1 MTQMFRVVISGRT
14 IGDVPL
20 ADLKADV
27 GRAFKL
33 QGEQLDRMLSGR
45 PVVVSR
51 SATAEAA
58 EKLCTRLLAL
68 GLEARI
74 EALPEAPAAIPV
86 AAPPPPPP
94 PPPKAEAAGA
104 KADELFALTA
114 PGAVPPPADPLASA
128 PVRAPVSAPENLP
141 AEVPPAP
148 VADGVVCPKCGE
160 AQPKRTLCRNCG
172 LDMPRYE
179 QARAAAEQEA
189 REERLANLEAARE
202 SRNGGR
208 RGGAATTGQHAG
220 LFGIGFS
227 GRLGRL
233 DYFSGTLFS
242 STILFVFMMLAVST
256 GKPGFI
262 WFGMLLSAVYGFRC
276 IALRLHDIGR
286 TGWLSLVIMVP
297 VLGAL
302 MTLALLLIHGD
313 DNDNEYGEPPPG
325 GGGRRAIVVLLSL
338 LLVGGLAFRSI
349 TNNPEKMVRFLQAVN
364 AAQGVEVDEGD
375 DSASPNAPAAHYSSS
390 NRIDLYVIAACSS
403 CDQMRGWLDANGLRY
418 TVYSVDSDQ
427 HAAERLQSIIGE
439 GQIMLPVLEI
449 NGKTLP
455 GNPDIQTVHRHLRQD

>member
-1 MTQMFRVVISGRT
+1 MAQLFRVVISGRT

-33 QGEQLDRMLSGR
+33 QGEQLDRMLTGR

-58 EKLCTRLLAL
+58 EKLCARLQAL

-74 EALPEAPAAIPV
+74 EALPETPAEIPPS
-86 AAPPPPPP
+86 PPPPAPRL
-94 PPPKAEAAGA
+94 KVEAAPA

-114 PGAVPPPADPLASA
+114 PVAVSPGADPVANASA
-128 PVRAPVSAPENLP
+128 QKAPE
-141 AEVPPAP
+141 APAP
-148 VADGVVCPKCGE
+148 VDAGVVCPKCGE

-202 SRNGGR
+202 SRKGGR
-208 RGGAATTGQHAG
+208 SSRAAAGGQHAS

-233 DYFSGTLFS
+233 DYFSGSIFS
-242 STILFVFMMLAVST
+242 STILFAFMMLAVST
-256 GKPGFI
+256 GKPGLI
-262 WFGMLLSAVYGFRC
+262 WFGMLVSAIYGFRC
-276 IALRLHDIGR
+276 IALRLHDTGR

-302 MTLALLLIHGD
+302 MTLALLIMRGED
-313 DNDNEYGEPPPG
+313 GDNEYGAPPPA

-338 LLVGGLAFRSI
+338 LVIGGLAFR
-349 TNNPEKMVRFLQAVN
+349 TMTHNPEKMARFMQAVN
-364 AAQGVEVDEGD
+364 AAQGGGDEAED
-375 DSASPNAPAAHYSSS
+375 ASSADAPAAHYSSG
-390 NRIDLYVIAACSS
+390 NRIDLYVIAACAS
-403 CDQMRGWLDANGLRY
+403 CDRMRGWLDANGLRY
-418 TVYSVDSDQ
+418 TVYSVDADQ
-427 HAAERLQSIIGE
+427 HAAERLQSIVGE

-449 NGKTLP
+449 NGKVLP
-455 GNPDIQTVHRHLRQD
+455 GDPSIEMVHGYLRQD